1 MSDQPAGP
9 DDAGPFQI
17 DLNVAR
23 VARLENFLAGGDAH
37 FSVDRATAEALGEA
51 AASGLDGLRA
61 VVKVLKAFVVRTV
74 RVLAADAGAR
84 QFLHIGM
91 ATPTTG
97 MTHHAAWQIAP
108 DARIVYASNDPTTLA
123 HVHALDRDVP
133 AEGAIAHV
141 HAPYDD
147 PRTILREAATTL
159 DFGQP
164 VVVILP
170 TTLSMVPDEDRA
182 CQIVAELRD
191 AMMPGSH
198 LVLAQA
204 SLELASERTAK
215 LMARLD
221 QDLDEPYVT
230 RSRAEIERILD
241 GFDLLSPGLVPLE
254 RWRSDHQPLIL
265 GDRVVPI
272 YGAVGRRP

>member
-1 MSDQPAGP
+1 MNDQPAGP

-17 DLNVAR
+17 DLSVAR

-37 FSVDRATAEALGEA
+37 FSVDRATAETLGEA

-61 VVKVLKAFVVRTV
+61 VVKVLKTFVVRTV
-74 RVLAADAGAR
+74 RVLATDAGAR

-123 HVHALDRDVP
+123 HVHALDSDVP
-133 AEGAIAHV
+133 TEGAIAHV

-170 TTLSMVPDEDRA
+170 TTLSMVPHEDRA
-182 CQIVAELRD
+182 HQIVAEVRD
-191 AMMPGSH
+191 AITPGSH
-198 LVLAQA
+198 LVFAQP

-221 QDLDEPYVT
+221 QNLDEPYVT
-230 RSRAEIERILD
+230 RTQAEIERILD

-254 RWRSDHQPLIL
+254 QWRSDDEPPIL